1 MSKQFPPITINFTPV
16 KVVGIPGLSLVAIV
30 VAIAVQFPEARWL
43 FFSGLAGG
51 VMLAAVLILRRRRQ
65 TPQSGPRD
73 GILMAHERP
82 STGQGASSSP
92 SRSANE
98 RASRTEFV
106 AVARQEAALT
116 V

>member
-1 MSKQFPPITINFTPV
+1 MREQFPPININFAPV
-16 KVVGIPGLSLVAIV
+16 KVIGIPGLSLVAIA
-30 VAIAVQFPEARWL
+30 VAIALEFPEGRWL
-43 FFSGLAGG
+43 LLSGIAGG
-51 VMLAAVLILRRRRQ
+51 AMLAVVLILRRRRQ
-65 TPQSGPRD
+65 TPQNGPRD
-73 GILMAHERP
+73 GILMARERP

-106 AVARQEAALT
+106 AVARQDAALT